1 MNELVKADIVSESMK
16 DTIVNGDLS
25 FIGDLGEVA
34 LDTIIDNNILKE
46 IPIIGTI
53 VGVGKCIGTVSNLI
67 FANKLRSFIFP
78 IKETTQ
84 EERKNAIM
92 KWEIDSKYR
101 MHVGETLLGM
111 IDRCDN
117 ILKAEWLSK
126 LFYQMILKWQKSSL
140 FMRSE
145 KILSALSVMD
155 VQSFLALPAN
165 SFSDIWEEECEP
177 FYGSGLYGSPQI
189 ETPGDGVVD
198 LSKRK
203 CHITEC
209 GYWIYSILNDMDLN
223 VPYSQ
228 ALF

>member
-1 MNELVKADIVSESMK
+1 MGKVIKADAISESMR
-16 DTIVNGDLS
+16 DTIMNGDLS

-34 LDTIIDNNILKE
+34 LDTIIDNNVLKE

-53 VGVGKCIGTVSNLI
+53 VGVGKCIETVSNLI
-67 FANKLRSFIFP
+67 LANKLRSFIFP
-78 IKETTQ
+78 IRDTNQ
-84 EERKNAIM
+84 EERISAIM
-92 KWEIDSKYR
+92 KWEEDSKYR

-111 IDRCDN
+111 INRCDN
-117 ILKAEWLSK
+117 SLKAGWLSK

-145 KILSALSVMD
+145 KILSSLSVMD
-155 VQSFLALPAN
+155 IQSFLDLPPRN
-165 SFSDIWEEECEP
+165 FSYILEEECEP
-177 FYGSGLYGSPQI
+177 FYGSGLYGNPQI
-189 ETPGDGVVD
+189 EVSGGGVVD
-198 LSKRK
+198 MGKRK

-209 GYWIYSILNDMDLN
+209 GYWIYSILNDMNLT